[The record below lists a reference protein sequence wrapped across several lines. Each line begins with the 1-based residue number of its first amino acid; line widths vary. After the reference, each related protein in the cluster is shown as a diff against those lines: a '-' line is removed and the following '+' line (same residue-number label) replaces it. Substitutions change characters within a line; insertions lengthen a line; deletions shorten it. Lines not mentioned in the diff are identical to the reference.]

1 VRFLWPAVLWGL
13 FLVPLIAGAY
23 GWALRRRAARAI
35 AHPGLGELRTAQL
48 RANRFRRHL
57 PAALYLAS
65 LGVAAVA
72 AGRPVLPLPTPAD
85 RTAVVL
91 SIDIS
96 GSMRSQDL
104 APTRLEA
111 AKEAARDFL
120 RSLPPRVRV
129 GLVAFAG
136 YATLLLR
143 PTTDRTRLLQEID
156 GLSYRPR
163 TAIGEGL
170 LEAVAALPG
179 RVRATP
185 DGTLP
190 LRPPGGWPPGVVVL
204 LSDGRSNTGID
215 PLEAARIARAQEV
228 TVYTIGV
235 GQPFS
240 SYDTWTIGG
249 PLDEQALKE
258 IARVT
263 GGTYYHA
270 SSAHGLRDIYRRL
283 ARSVGWEHRPTEA
296 SGLFA
301 LLSAL
306 LLAGAGFA
314 GLRTWADPALNN
326 AAPSHELHR

>member
-1 VRFLWPAVLWGL
+1 MRFLWPAVLWGL
-13 FLVPLIAGAY
+13 VLVVLVAVAY

-35 AHPGLGELRTAQL
+35 AHPALGELRTAQL

-57 PAALYLAS
+57 PAALYLVGLGAAAMAAS
-65 LGVAAVA
+65 
-72 AGRPVLPLPTPAD
+72 RPVLPLPTPAD

-91 SIDIS
+91 SIDVS

-136 YATLLLR
+136 YATLLVR
-143 PTTDRTRLLQEID
+143 PTTDRSRLLQEID

-179 RVRATP
+179 RSRPAP
-185 DGTLP
+185 DGTP
-190 LRPPGGWPPGVVVL
+190 PQRPPGGWPPGVVVL

-215 PLEAARIARAQEV
+215 PLEAARIARTQEV
-228 TVYTIGV
+228 TVYTVGV
-235 GQPFS
+235 GQPYTGF
-240 SYDTWTIGG
+240 DAWTIGG
-249 PLDEQALKE
+249 PLDEQTLRE
-258 IARVT
+258 IARIT
-263 GGTYYHA
+263 GGSYHHA
-270 SSAHGLRDIYRRL
+270 SSAHRLREIYRQL
-283 ARSVGWEHRPTEA
+283 ARSVGWERRPTEA
-296 SGLFA
+296 SGLLA

-306 LLAGAGFA
+306 LLTGAGFA
-314 GLRTWADPALNN
+314 GMRTWRIQP
-326 AAPSHELHR
+326 

>member
-240 SYDTWTIGG
+240 
-249 PLDEQALKE
+249 
-258 IARVT
+258 
-263 GGTYYHA
+263 A